1 MNTEYDH
8 LFKVLMVG
16 DSGVG
21 KSCML
26 LRFVDQ
32 QYNETYISTIGVDF
46 RIKTVD
52 VAGKKVKLQIWD
64 TAGQERFRTITSSYY
79 RGAHGI
85 MIVYDTTSNQSFTN
99 VKQWLHEITR
109 YAGDH
114 VEKVLVGNKSDQT
127 TRKEVNYAT
136 GKQLADDLGMNFIET
151 SAKSGTN
158 INELFVNFANH
169 MLKNKSITVIDKKVN
184 ISDSTKL
191 EKKQKATTLC
201 TC

>member
-1 MNTEYDH
+1 MNTTEYDH

-52 VAGKKVKLQIWD
+52 IAGKKVKLQTWD
-64 TAGQERFRTITSSYY
+64 TAGQERFRTITSCYY

-85 MIVYDTTSNQSFTN
+85 MIVYDSTSQHSFAN
-99 VKQWLHEITR
+99 VKQWLHEIS
-109 YAGDH
+109 YAGGDIK
-114 VEKVLVGNKSDQT
+114 KVLVGNKCDQI
-127 TRKEVNYAT
+127 TRKEVNYTT
-136 GKQLADDLGMNFIET
+136 GKQLADDLGMNFTET
-151 SAKSGTN
+151 SAKSGSN
-158 INELFVNFANH
+158 INELFLNFANH
-169 MLKNKSITVIDKKVN
+169 LLKNKANAVIDNKVN
-184 ISDSTKL
+184 INSTTSL
-191 EKKQKATTLC
+191 EKKQKASNLC
-201 TC
+201 AC

>member
-46 RIKTVD
+46 RIKTVEI
-52 VAGKKVKLQIWD
+52 AGKKVKLQIWD

-85 MIVYDTTSNQSFTN
+85 MVVYDTTSEHSFTN
-99 VKQWLHEITR
+99 VKQWIHEITR

-114 VEKVLVGNKSDQT
+114 IEKILVGNKCDQT
-127 TRKEVNYAT
+127 TRKEVNYTT

-158 INELFVNFANH
+158 INELFINFANQL
-169 MLKNKSITVIDKKVN
+169 LKNKANTVIDKKVN
-184 ISDSTKL
+184 ITDSTTL
-191 EKKQKATTLC
+191 VKKQKESSLC
-201 TC
+201 AC

>member
-1 MNTEYDH
+1 MNTTEYDH

-85 MIVYDTTSNQSFTN
+85 MIVYDSTSQHSFAN

-109 YAGDH
+109 YAGDDI
-114 VEKVLVGNKSDQT
+114 ENGKPEISQKIPGKVTIL
-127 TRKEVNYAT
+127 RIIP
-136 GKQLADDLGMNFIET
+136 GKFTFFEI
-151 SAKSGTN
+151 
-158 INELFVNFANH
+158 INNCL
-169 MLKNKSITVIDKKVN
+169 LR
-184 ISDSTKL
+184 
-191 EKKQKATTLC
+191 
-201 TC
+201 